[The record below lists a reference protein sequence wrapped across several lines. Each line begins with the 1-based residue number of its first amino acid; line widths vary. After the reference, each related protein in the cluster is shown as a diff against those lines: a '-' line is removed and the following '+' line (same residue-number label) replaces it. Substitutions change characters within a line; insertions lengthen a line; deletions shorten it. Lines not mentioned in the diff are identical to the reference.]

1 MSSPPIHICFYSN
14 SCKLSEAFI
23 KELSQTPYKKDF
35 RYVCIDPSPNRPPLP
50 SFLNPKVNSK
60 ASVPCILINGEPE
73 ARFGND
79 VMNWLYEKR
88 MKDSSQQTS
97 TKANT
102 ADGAPGGEPMGWNS
116 MEHVSFAK
124 GFGYSFNDSD
134 TSTEGSGGAKLP
146 GAFSFLNGQ
155 AAPGD
160 RTGQDFP
167 GGSQQGRQKTKKEEL
182 FDKQMEAYQRAREEG
197 MPKGP
202 ARQ

>member
-14 SCKLSEAFI
+14 SCKWSKAFLE
-23 KELSQTPYKKDF
+23 ELSQTPYKKEF
-35 RYVCIDPSPNRPPLP
+35 RYVCVDPSPNRPSLP
-50 SFLNPKVNSK
+50 GWLKKVPTLVIS
-60 ASVPCILINGEPE
+60 GEPE
-73 ARFGND
+73 PRTDGN

-88 MKDSSQQTS
+88 MKESTQQTS
-97 TKANT
+97 AQANSP
-102 ADGAPGGEPMGWNS
+102 DGVPGGEPMGWNS

-134 TSTEGSGGAKLP
+134 TSTTGMGGSKLP

-155 AAPGD
+155 AAPGE
-160 RTGQDFP
+160 RTTNDFP
-167 GGSQQGRQKTKKEEL
+167 GGGGAQQGRQKSKKEEL

>member
-1 MSSPPIHICFYSN
+1 MNSPPIHICFYSN
-14 SCKLSEAFI
+14 SCKWSKAFLE
-23 KELSQTPYKKDF
+23 ELAKTPYKKDF
-35 RYVCIDPSPNRPPLP
+35 RYVCVDPAPNRPSLP
-50 SFLNPKVNSK
+50 SWLKKVPTLVIS
-60 ASVPCILINGEPE
+60 GEPE
-73 ARFGND
+73 PRTDGN

-88 MKDSSQQTS
+88 MKESTQQVSAQVSSG
-97 TKANT
+97 
-102 ADGAPGGEPMGWNS
+102 DGTPGGEPMGWNT

-134 TSTEGSGGAKLP
+134 TSTGGGGGAQLP

-167 GGSQQGRQKTKKEEL
+167 GGGSQQGRQKSKKEEL

>member
-1 MSSPPIHICFYSN
+1 MNTPPIHICFYSN
-14 SCKLSEAFI
+14 SCKWSKAFLE
-23 KELSQTPYKKDF
+23 ELAKTPYKKDF
-35 RYVCIDPSPNRPPLP
+35 RYVCVDPSPNRPALP
-50 SFLNPKVNSK
+50 GWLKKVPTLVIS
-60 ASVPCILINGEPE
+60 GEPE
-73 ARFGND
+73 PRVDGN

-88 MKDSSQQTS
+88 MNDSTQQVS
-97 TKANT
+97 AQSSSP
-102 ADGAPGGEPMGWNS
+102 DGTPGGEPMGWNS

-134 TSTEGSGGAKLP
+134 TSTAGMGGSKLP

-167 GGSQQGRQKTKKEEL
+167 GGGAQQGRQKSKKEEL

-197 MPKGP
+197 MPRGP
-202 ARQ
+202 PRQ